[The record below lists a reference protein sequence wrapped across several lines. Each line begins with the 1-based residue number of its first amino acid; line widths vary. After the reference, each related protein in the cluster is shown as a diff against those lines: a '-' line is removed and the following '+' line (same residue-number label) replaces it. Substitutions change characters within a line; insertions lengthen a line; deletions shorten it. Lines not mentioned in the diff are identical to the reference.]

1 MFLNKSIL
9 NLFSFLNIKKINS
22 LSHYQLQE
30 KFLKRGTYPPTMKIC
45 L

>member
-30 KFLKRGTYPPTMKIC
+30 NFFKEVPTHPQ
-45 L
+45 